1 MRLSNHWHE
10 SIQRHPFKVDGVR
23 AIYVNSMLRGMA
35 YAISG
40 IFLPLYVYNW
50 GVGMGGIRYGLG
62 VTFLMVILERIILG
76 LATISFG
83 KLVARMGFK
92 WSVFSSS
99 VLLSIYFYLAAN
111 AQLNVMTLLILTVL
125 SASFIPLYWLPR
137 LSIMSEDG
145 KTEEIGGEAGTLQLL
160 EKVSSILGPILGG
173 VILGM
178 F

>member
-92 WSVFSSS
+92 WSEWFFWSTNSRFYCRKFIFTW
-99 VLLSIYFYLAAN
+99 LLM
-111 AQLNVMTLLILTVL
+111 LN
-125 SASFIPLYWLPR
+125 
-137 LSIMSEDG
+137 
-145 KTEEIGGEAGTLQLL
+145 
-160 EKVSSILGPILGG
+160 
-173 VILGM
+173 
-178 F
+178 